1 MVWDK
6 KWFTTKTE
14 REDPLL
20 ENISDKNG
28 LLDVHKYSM
37 SALIGLKD
45 FFKRVKSRFYTLSN
59 LLKTGSASGWSVPIS
74 TNLTLLFTFQSRD
87 GKFKACQVNFQVH
100 LIHGSFENK
109 LLGSLEICCRR
120 NQRRLVRCC
129 FTDLFE
135 IDKSRDGL
143 LLSPGTTCWMW
154 LSPLSPPSVHP
165 PVSKRWR
172 RTDDKKHFVQ
182 NLETTKNLYMTWI
195 GLITF
200 CPRAGIYIFVQ
211 NSPKQDHLTW
221 M

>member
-14 REDPLL
+14 RENPLL

-87 GKFKACQVNFQVH
+87 GKFKACQVNLQVH
-100 LIHGSFENK
+100 LIHGSYENK
-109 LLGSLEICCRR
+109 LLESLEICCRR

-129 FTDLFE
+129 YTDLFE
-135 IDKSRDGL
+135 IDKSRDDL
-143 LLSPGTTCWMW
+143 CYHRE
-154 LSPLSPPSVHP
+154 PPVGCGSVHCP
-165 PVSKRWR
+165 NPFILRSPKDGDEQ
-172 RTDDKKHFVQ
+172 TIK
-182 NLETTKNLYMTWI
+182 
-195 GLITF
+195 TF
-200 CPRAGIYIFVQ
+200 CP
-211 NSPKQDHLTW
+211 
-221 M
+221 